1 MPFEQD
7 NFRRD
12 IGRDAMDGH
21 SALVFGATGQQGGAV
36 AAALRAKG
44 WTVRALVR
52 NSDGDKAQALATTGV
67 IPMRGDFSDDR
78 SIRDAMAGVHSVFS
92 VQPSSG
98 QGAAYGVSD
107 AQEIRYGKRVADLA
121 VETGVQHLVYS
132 SIDVAGAE
140 NTGMGHFDSKLEI
153 EAHIR
158 SLDLRST
165 IVRPTGFMEL
175 MMLPGMGLD
184 RDCFTFFLRPDQSI
198 QTIAVQDIGKIVA
211 AIFQQP
217 DRYAGSTIE
226 MAGDQ
231 VTGND
236 LQVSLSRAA
245 GKAIR
250 YHRFP
255 DSLLEQNPFLAQLAA
270 LVDNGRLAGSADIAA
285 LKQEFGSLLNLDA
298 WLDGPGKPLLLA
310 ALETTDAA
318 VALR

>member
-1 MPFEQD
+1 MPFQQD
-7 NFRRD
+7 NPD
-12 IGRDAMDGH
+12 TVKNANAGPT
-21 SALVFGATGQQGGAV
+21 ALVFGATGQQGGAV

-52 NSDGDKAQALATTGV
+52 DPKGDKARALAADGV
-67 IPMRGDFSDDR
+67 ILMPGDFSDNR
-78 SIRDAMAGVHSVFS
+78 SIRDAMAGVHGVFS

-98 QGAAYGVSD
+98 QGAAYGISD
-107 AQEIRYGKRVADLA
+107 AQEILYGKCVADIA

-140 NTGMGHFDSKLEI
+140 KTGMGHFDSKLDI

-158 SLDLRST
+158 SLKLRST
-165 IVRPTGFMEL
+165 IVRPSGFMEL

-184 RDCFTFFLRPDQSI
+184 RDCFTFFLKPGQSF

-211 AIFQQP
+211 AIFEQP
-217 DRYAGSTIE
+217 ERYAGRTLEI
-226 MAGDQ
+226 AGDQ

-236 LQVSLSRAA
+236 LEESLSRAA
-245 GKAIR
+245 GKTIG

-270 LVDNGRLAGSADIAA
+270 LVDNGRLTGTADIAA
-285 LKQEFGSLLNLDA
+285 LNQEFGGLTRFDA
-298 WLDGPGKPLLLA
+298 WLDGPGKPLLQA
-310 ALETTDAA
+310 ALQTRDVA